1 MQRPTV
7 RVTLMRIKDLRPGD
21 VVNKDPE
28 AMQGWFALTELRPL
42 HDGSVSVVSPVMTL
56 TFSGFPD
63 DLVGM
68 QVLVPLD
75 FAAPPAQAQTAPA
88 ARPAAAAPPAAPAR
102 IAAPAAPP
110 AAAPLPAAAAPAA
123 PAASPAPAHA

>member
-42 HDGSVSVVSPVMTL
+42 HDGSVSVVSPVITL
-56 TFSGFPD
+56 TFSGYPD

-68 QVLVPLD
+68 QVLVPLGV
-75 FAAPPAQAQTAPA
+75 ASPPGQAPSVPASQPRPAPA
-88 ARPAAAAPPAAPAR
+88 PATGPAPTARPASA
-102 IAAPAAPP
+102 
-110 AAAPLPAAAAPAA
+110 
-123 PAASPAPAHA
+123 PAPAHA